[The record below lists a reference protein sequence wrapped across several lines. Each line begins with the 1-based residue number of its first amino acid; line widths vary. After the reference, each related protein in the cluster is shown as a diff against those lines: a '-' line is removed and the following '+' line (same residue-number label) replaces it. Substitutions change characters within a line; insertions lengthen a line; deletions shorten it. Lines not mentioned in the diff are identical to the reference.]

1 MKTFE
6 NYTTQLNIN
15 SFTVSFSLFHSEDK
29 YDLFYY
35 EDDYKSR
42 FSDWLFFYNKKYHIV
57 GVNIKEYRKLNTGIS
72 FEDYIK
78 PFNFIYDHIEFF

>member
-35 EDDYKSR
+35 EDDYNSR
-42 FSDWLFFYNKKYHIV
+42 FSNWLFFYNKKWC
-57 GVNIKEYRKLNTGIS
+57 IS
-72 FEDYIK
+72 I
-78 PFNFIYDHIEFF
+78 